1 MITDSNK
8 RHTALR
14 RLSIVIVTS
23 LAVACL
29 AGGGYVVRDLGYRV
43 TGYTA
48 KQACSFVNVTGQPL
62 AAVLGELQEDN
73 PLVKYADVEWIPDT
87 GTVHAT
93 LLGLF
98 RNTAV
103 YRPPLGA
110 VLVYPGYEAAID
122 AFPRP
127 KISTTDIRS
136 VKPGPFI
143 TTDAAADSLLVRV
156 DKSAMA
162 KALAYAF
169 GEPSDGKSTRRTL
182 ALLVIWKGQVLAERY
197 HPDVHADSLLLGWSM
212 SKSILSLA
220 IGRRIHQG
228 VMSLEE
234 TGLRPEW
241 LEDDRRSIS
250 LEQLLRMESGLG
262 FSETY
267 SPFSDVLTML
277 YRRPDMGAYAASF
290 RREAAADGAS
300 LWQYSSGTTNILSEQ
315 LRRSFEDY
323 TDYVQFLWDDVLLP
337 IGIRTAQLEFDAGGT
352 WVASSYLYATAR
364 DWARFGKLVLDDG
377 QWEGRRL
384 LPAGWIKKSMTPT
397 AGYHPNE
404 ATGDPPGLSYGM
416 QWWLNRKNAAGEN
429 WMPSIPQD
437 MITAWGHFHQY
448 MTVIPSHRLIVV
460 RLGLSKG
467 PNGWDHERFLSLLLS
482 ALPNRGFKPH
492 KSQ

>member
-1 MITDSNK
+1 MTRNNTQ
-8 RHTALR
+8 RHTAR
-14 RLSIVIVTS
+14 CRLAVVIVAS
-23 LAVACL
+23 LVAACL
-29 AGGGYVVRDLGYRV
+29 AGAGYILRDLGYRV

-62 AAVLGELQEDN
+62 DAVLGELQEDN
-73 PLVKYADVEWIPDT
+73 PLVKYSEVVWNPDT
-87 GTVHAT
+87 GAVHAS

-127 KISTTDIRS
+127 NISTTDIRS
-136 VKPGPFI
+136 GHPGPFI
-143 TTDAAADSLLVRV
+143 STDAAADALPVRV
-156 DKSAMA
+156 DPSAMA

-169 GEPSDGKSTRRTL
+169 SEPSGGAATRRTR
-182 ALLVIWKGQVLAERY
+182 ALLVIWRGNILAERY
-197 HPDVHADSLLLGWSM
+197 HPDFNRNSLLLGWSM

-228 VMSLEE
+228 AMSLEATE
-234 TGLRPEW
+234 LRPEW
-241 LEDDRRSIS
+241 LQDDRRTIS
-250 LEQLLRMESGLG
+250 LEQLLRMESGLK

-277 YRRPDMGAYAASF
+277 YRRPDMGKYAASF
-290 RREAAADGAS
+290 KRGTAADGAS
-300 LWQYSSGTTNILSEQ
+300 PWSYASGTTNILSDQ
-315 LRRSFEDY
+315 LRRSFDNDTE
-323 TDYVQFLWDDVLLP
+323 YVRFLWRDVLLP

-352 WVASSYLYATAR
+352 WVASSYVYATAR

-377 QWEGRRL
+377 RWEGRRL
-384 LPAGWIKKSMTPT
+384 LPKGWIQKSMTPT
-397 AGYHPNE
+397 AGYRSNE
-404 ATGDPPGLSYGM
+404 AAGDPPGLGYGM

-429 WMPSIPQD
+429 WMPSIPED
-437 MITAWGHFHQY
+437 MITAWGHFHQH
-448 MTVIPSHRLIVV
+448 MTVIPSRQLIVV

-467 PNGWDHERFLSLLLS
+467 PDGWDYERFLSLLLS
-482 ALPNRGFKPH
+482 ALPHR
-492 KSQ
+492 